1 MKVSEYKQ
9 MMAYLTR
16 PGTKKENLKQII
28 KKSKPDNAVT
38 DTLKLNGKKVI
49 VAIVALGSMCLNI
62 IFVLE
67 TPNAFAALI

>member
-28 KKSKPDNAVT
+28 KKSKPDNSET
-38 DTLKLNGKKVI
+38 KTKQKKKN
-49 VAIVALGSMCLNI
+49 NI
-62 IFVLE
+62 KKGE
-67 TPNAFAALI
+67 KST

>member
-28 KKSKPDNAVT
+28 KKNLNQIIHHTWLAT
-38 DTLKLNGKKVI
+38 GKL
-49 VAIVALGSMCLNI
+49 
-62 IFVLE
+62 
-67 TPNAFAALI
+67 